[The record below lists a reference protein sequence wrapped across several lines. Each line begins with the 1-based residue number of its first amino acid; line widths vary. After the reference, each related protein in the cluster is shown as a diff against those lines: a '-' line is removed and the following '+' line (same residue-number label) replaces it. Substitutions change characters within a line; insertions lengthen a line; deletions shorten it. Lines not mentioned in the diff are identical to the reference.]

1 MLQVSPGAIL
11 SLIVTIFVGVM
22 FFMMVSETLALARG
36 RDPVTNLVRSLVRA
50 LPPHRLRGGGGHRY
64 AARPSVL
71 ALAVSLA
78 SFGTS

>member
-50 LPPHRLRGGGGHRY
+50 YPRIGYVVAVVIGMLLGHLFW
-64 AARPSVL
+64 P
-71 ALAVSLA
+71 
-78 SFGTS
+78 